1 MKYKQY
7 NDYELIYMVRENE
20 TVSDVLFK
28 KYEPILRNISKQY
41 YQDYKYYGYDYDDF
55 LQEAYVLFNKAL
67 VNYNEERN
75 NLFYSF
81 VVLCV
86 NRGMLTFCKR
96 ISNSNKNIASFYCF
110 DINEKEI
117 PDSTN
122 DIDNLLVEYDF
133 RKNLKEIIYNMS
145 MDYGAVLELKINGFN
160 YREIAILLDVSDS
173 TIEYRS
179 KKIRRIIGDKYCKK
193 AN

>member
-20 TVSDVLFK
+20 MASDILFK
-28 KYEPILRNISKQY
+28 KYEPILRNISEQY
-41 YQDYKYYGYDYDDF
+41 YQSYKYYGYDYDDF

-67 VNYNEERN
+67 VNYDEEKN

-86 NRGMLTFCKR
+86 RRGMLTFCKR
-96 ISNSNKNIASFYCF
+96 ISNSNKNIASFYYI
-110 DINEKEI
+110 DVNENEI
-117 PDSTN
+117 PDSKN
-122 DIDNLLVEYDF
+122 DIDNLLIEYDF
-133 RKNLKEIIYNMS
+133 EFFLKKELYS
-145 MDYGAVLELKINGFN
+145 MPIDYSSVFELKMNGFN
-160 YREIAILLDVSDS
+160 YREIAILLDVSDG

-179 KKIRRIIGDKYCKK
+179 KKIRKIVGDKYCKK